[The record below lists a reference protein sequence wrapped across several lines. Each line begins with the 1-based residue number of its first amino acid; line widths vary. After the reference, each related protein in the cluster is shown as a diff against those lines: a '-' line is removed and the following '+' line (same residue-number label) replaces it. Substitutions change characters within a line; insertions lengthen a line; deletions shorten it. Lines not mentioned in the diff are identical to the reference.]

1 MASHE
6 CVLANS
12 MRICWRN
19 TIRGRKF
26 SIKLL
31 EFQAAIAERQ
41 TVYVYDARSICY
53 ANGFSRH
60 FNQHRQT
67 YHGESGERAFRGNTT
82 SQVSFEL
89 LKGYIIFKQ

>member
-1 MASHE
+1 MVSHE
-6 CVLANS
+6 RVLANS

-31 EFQAAIAERQ
+31 KFQAAIVERQ
-41 TVYVYDARSICY
+41 TVDVYGARSICY
-53 ANGFSRH
+53 AHDFSQH

-67 YHGESGERAFRGNTT
+67 YYGESGERAFRGNTT
-82 SQVSFEL
+82 LQVSVEL
-89 LKGYIIFKQ
+89 LNGYITS

>member
-6 CVLANS
+6 HVLANS
-12 MRICWRN
+12 IRICWRN
-19 TIRGRKF
+19 TIRGHKF

-53 ANGFSRH
+53 AHDFSRH

-67 YHGESGERAFRGNTT
+67 YNGESGERVFRGNTT
-82 SQVSFEL
+82 SQVSVEL
-89 LKGYIIFKQ
+89 LKCYIIFKQ